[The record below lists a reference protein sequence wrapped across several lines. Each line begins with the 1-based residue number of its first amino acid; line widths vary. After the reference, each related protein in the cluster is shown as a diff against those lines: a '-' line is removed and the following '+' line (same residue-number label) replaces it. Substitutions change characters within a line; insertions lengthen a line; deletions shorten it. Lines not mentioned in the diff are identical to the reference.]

1 MTSVVRSFAQRN
13 NNVNQIT
20 PQFAGILP
28 NTDISGAALYAL
40 NIPVAN
46 VQNPNGVYYVDLSG
60 VDMSGSLLN
69 VGGLFYP
76 FAPNGDTLT
85 PISIITFAINAP
97 VQASYFP
104 GMEFTIF
111 FRNIPFNR
119 LPGPPLLT
127 VGIVSQV
134 NGPPF
139 PYIVS
144 PPFPSRVG
152 ANVYPSITL
161 KSDGTNFNVV
171 SSGPAGW
178 MGIPA
183 LSVVLAAYD
192 NFGPL

>member
-13 NNVNQIT
+13 NNVTQIT
-20 PQFAGILP
+20 PQFVGILP

-40 NIPVAN
+40 NIPGTN
-46 VQNPNGVYYVDLSG
+46 VQNPNGVYFVDLSG

-76 FAPNGDTLT
+76 FVPNGLSLT
-85 PISIITFAINAP
+85 PISIVTFAVNAP

-104 GMEFTIF
+104 GMEITIF
-111 FRNIPFNR
+111 FKNVPFNR

-127 VGIVSQV
+127 LGIVSQIDM
-134 NGPPF
+134 GPPF

-144 PPFPSRVG
+144 PPFPSLIG

-161 KSDGTNFNVV
+161 KSDGSNFNVV

-183 LSVVLAAYD
+183 LSVVLSAY
-192 NFGPL
+192 NNIGL